1 MIFNIQD
8 LHPFHQL
15 IISLILGLIVGLQ
28 RQWADSPLGGIRTF
42 ALISLFGTVC
52 ALIAEKYGLWIIIA
66 GLFGISVAIIAGHL
80 QINKNHN
87 STEHSGLVTELAMLL
102 MFCSGVLVHVGPV
115 WLAATVAGLLA
126 VILQAK
132 LELHGLAKRFSEKE
146 IKAIMQFVLI
156 SLVIFPILPNQ
167 TFGPLDVLN
176 PHEAWHMVVIIVA
189 ISLSGY
195 IIYKFMG
202 EKAGMIIS
210 GILGGVISSTATTMS
225 YSKLS
230 KNQITNIPLN
240 AIVVLVAWTT
250 VYIRLILEVLVAAP
264 TFQAAWLPL
273 GGMLLIST
281 LSTAWVWIRSRTNQL
296 GMPIQNNPTELK
308 TAITF
313 GVLYV
318 IILFAVA
325 FSKKYFGDSALA
337 IVAVISGIT
346 DVDAITLST
355 SRLVETGKLLPQQ
368 GWPIIIIA
376 CMSNILF
383 KGTLVRF
390 VGGKVFFKAIFV
402 PWFCSLIA
410 GAVILL
416 VWWF

>member
-42 ALISLFGTVC
+42 SLISLFGTVC

-80 QINKNHN
+80 QKNINHD

-115 WLAATVAGLLA
+115 WLAATLAGLLA

-167 TFGPLDVLN
+167 TYGPLDVLN
-176 PHEAWHMVVIIVA
+176 PHEAWLMVVIIVA

-281 LSTAWVWIRSRTNQL
+281 LSTAWVWKRSRTNQL

-308 TAITF
+308 TAISF

-383 KGTLVRF
+383 KGTLARL

>member
-42 ALISLFGTVC
+42 SLISLFGTVC

-80 QINKNHN
+80 QKNINHD

-115 WLAATVAGLLA
+115 WLAATLAGLLA

-167 TFGPLDVLN
+167 TYGPLDVFN
-176 PHEAWHMVVIIVA
+176 PHEAWLMVVIIVA

-281 LSTAWVWIRSRTNQL
+281 LSTAWVWKRSRTNQL

-383 KGTLVRF
+383 KGTLARL